1 MTKTLQK
8 RFVRTAMVA
17 ISILLVLL
25 LGAVNIANIILVNQ
39 QADKVMSVLTAGRG
53 SYDPSSHRQPA
64 DSGQGLPIFRR
75 PTPDD
80 MMGARYFF
88 VRFDSEGNILHTNL
102 KHIYAVTDQQ
112 ARQIATQLYGGEPSG
127 QHEQFQYQTIVLPED
142 RGRLM
147 LFLDTSAQQDSIVT
161 VLLASLGGGLLCWV
175 AMLLLVIALSRRAI
189 APIARN
195 MEKQKQF
202 VTNAGHEIK
211 TPLTIILANTDAME
225 LHNGQTK
232 WSRNIRAQTVRLN
245 GLMQNLLTLS
255 KLDEEGVLLPMCE
268 VPVDQLAREALEL
281 YRDCTQS
288 RNLDL
293 SVDIQPSV
301 MMSGNRDSLLQLVSI
316 LLDNA
321 CKYTPE
327 AGHVHFSVQKTAD
340 QLSVQVKNTCP
351 HPPEEDL
358 EKLFDRFYRGDA
370 ARTQSSGGYGI
381 GLSAARA
388 IAQAHNGTISASYD
402 HAEQS
407 LCFTAI
413 LPLSRPTSNKSFF

>member
-8 RFVRTAMVA
+8 RFVYTAMVA
-17 ISILLVLL
+17 ISVLLVIL
-25 LGAVNIANIILVNQ
+25 LGAVNVTNIVLVNR

-53 SYDPSSHRQPA
+53 TYDPTTHRQPQ
-64 DSGQGLPIFRR
+64 DSGPGLPFFRR

-80 MMGARYFF
+80 MMGARYFY
-88 VRFDSEGNILHTNL
+88 VHFDPEGSILYTNL

-112 ARQIATQLYGGEPSG
+112 ARQIAAQLYGSEPSG
-127 QHEQFQYQTIVLPED
+127 QYEQFRYQTITLPED
-142 RGRLM
+142 RGLLM
-147 LFLDTSAQQDSIVT
+147 LFLDTSAQQESIVT
-161 VLLASLGGGLLCWV
+161 VLLASLGGGLLCWA
-175 AMLLLVIALSRRAI
+175 AMLLLVITLSRRAI
-189 APIARN
+189 APIAKN

-225 LHNGQTK
+225 LHNGQNK
-232 WSRNIRAQTVRLN
+232 WSRNIRAQADRLN

-255 KLDEEGVLLPMCE
+255 KMDEEGMVLPMCE
-268 VPVDQLAREALEL
+268 FPADQLAREVLEL
-281 YRDCTQS
+281 YRDCAQS
-288 RNLDL
+288 RNLKL
-293 SVDIQPSV
+293 SADIQSPV
-301 MMSGNRDSLLQLVSI
+301 MMTGNRDSLLQLASI

-327 AGHVHFSVQKTAD
+327 AGCVQFSLKKEANR
-340 QLSVQVKNTCP
+340 LSLQVKNTCP
-351 HPPEEDL
+351 HPPEDDL

-388 IAQAHNGTISASYD
+388 IAQSHNGTISAGYD
-402 HAEQS
+402 HTEQT
-407 LCFTAI
+407 LCFTAA
-413 LPLSRPTSNKSFF
+413 LPLSCSNKSCL